1 MAFRP
6 TDFTRLEST
15 YRLPQI
21 RPDLASIE
29 AHFRGAA
36 REAPEP
42 IRDPH
47 HFADRA
53 VPPGQ
58 LKPAAVLIPIIP
70 NDLRLLLTTRPSHMR
85 AHPGQN
91 CFPGGSLERS
101 DRGPL
106 AAALRETSEEIGL
119 GEEQIRIL
127 GRLGQFCTTTGY
139 RITPFV
145 GLVEGEYELTL
156 CEDEVE
162 AVIYI
167 PLHHITNSASYE
179 RRRPGGGSADAFYY
193 CLNYGDHYVGGP
205 TVAIMM
211 GFYEEL
217 LKSHLPK
224 GAMP

>member
-15 YRLPQI
+15 WRPPPI

-29 AHFRGAA
+29 AHFRDAVGS
-36 REAPEP
+36 EPGP

-47 HFADRA
+47 HFGDRPI
-53 VPPGQ
+53 PPGE
-58 LKPAAVLIPIIP
+58 LKPASVLIPIIP
-70 NDLRLLLTTRPSHMR
+70 GDMHLLLTTRPSHMR

-91 CFPGGSLERS
+91 CFPGGSLEAEDS
-101 DRGPL
+101 GPL
-106 AAALRETSEEIGL
+106 EAALRETEEEIGL
-119 GEEQIRIL
+119 APEQIRVL
-127 GRLGQFCTTTGY
+127 GRLGPFCTNTGY

-145 GLVEGEYELTL
+145 GVVEGEYELTIS
-156 CEDEVE
+156 EDEVD

-167 PLHHITNSASYE
+167 PLHHVTDSASYE
-179 RRRPGGGSADAFYY
+179 RRRPGGRADAWYY
-193 CLNYGDHYVGGP
+193 CLNYGEHYVGGP

-217 LKSHLPK
+217 LKSHSTR
-224 GAMP
+224 GEMP